1 MRTSPMGNV
10 PRTGLP
16 RKHLAWT
23 GLVASLLFFA
33 IPPIASDGMGQNTYP
48 HLPPELNRIPDSN
61 QANDIN
67 DQQKKKDNFEAANA
81 ERKKEIASDTTK
93 LLKLATELKAE
104 VDKYAK
110 EQPVT
115 QDKAKAFEAEV
126 VEHSEIAERHFGR
139 HHTLTIAEG
148 IVHVAVAGASIALLA
163 RKRAFWLVSLGLT
176 AVGMAVA
183 AVAYA
188 M

>member
-1 MRTSPMGNV
+1 MGNV

-104 VDKYAK
+104 VDKTNKDTLNLKVVRKADEIEKLAHSVK
-110 EQPVT
+110 EKMQ
-115 QDKAKAFEAEV
+115 
-126 VEHSEIAERHFGR
+126 
-139 HHTLTIAEG
+139 LT
-148 IVHVAVAGASIALLA
+148 VGAS
-163 RKRAFWLVSLGLT
+163 
-176 AVGMAVA
+176 
-183 AVAYA
+183 
-188 M
+188 